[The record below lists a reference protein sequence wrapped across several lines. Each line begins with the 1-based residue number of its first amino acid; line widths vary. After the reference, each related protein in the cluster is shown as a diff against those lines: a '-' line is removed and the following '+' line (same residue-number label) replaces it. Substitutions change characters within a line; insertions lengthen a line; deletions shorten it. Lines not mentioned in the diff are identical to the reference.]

1 MRVFP
6 ERGDCF
12 WSGIKKGPVEVRQE
26 SVYSGKLVPDEYFAD
41 GMQHALI
48 VTLLQLS
55 DKQFGLLGT
64 EIDLRSIVIYG
75 ELRRIL
81 GSTLNIIIS
90 EREKRLLS
98 EEEHLKNLNETKKTM
113 EEFIRTILLTVE
125 MRDPYTAGHQSK
137 VADLAEEIA
146 VKMGLSTEIVEGI
159 RMAGI
164 VHDLGKIFIPSEILN
179 KPGRLSPVEFALI
192 KEHPKAAYDVLKN
205 LKFPWPIAKIILQH
219 HERLDGSGY
228 PNGLKNDAICI
239 EAKIIAVADVIEA
252 MASHRPYRP
261 ALGMEEALKEI
272 MKNRGVLFDPA
283 VVDASIEILS

>member
-1 MRVFP
+1 
-6 ERGDCF
+6 
-12 WSGIKKGPVEVRQE
+12 
-26 SVYSGKLVPDEYFAD
+26 
-41 GMQHALI
+41 
-48 VTLLQLS
+48 
-55 DKQFGLLGT
+55 
-64 EIDLRSIVIYG
+64 
-75 ELRRIL
+75 
-81 GSTLNIIIS
+81 
-90 EREKRLLS
+90 
-98 EEEHLKNLNETKKTM
+98 
-113 EEFIRTILLTVE
+113 
-125 MRDPYTAGHQSK
+125 
-137 VADLAEEIA
+137 
-146 VKMGLSTEIVEGI
+146 
-159 RMAGI
+159 MAGI